1 MSRQIAARSVLK
13 TEASEID
20 AWFSKARASLTSRGL
35 WLRGGEPGTMPPA
48 AWNGAGLRVLIVRL
62 SGYHDVATGITHG
75 YLYQMAREVEGV
87 YADLA
92 FLPPHNDELLMR
104 RDGIPLLTG
113 TASKRP
119 AGAFDVIA
127 VSNSVVQELLNLPAL
142 LAHSGIPLSRQER
155 DAAGSPLILLGGSN
169 SAATAILHGPIGE
182 APDGEGLVDGVV
194 IGDGDEA
201 FPAVLR
207 LLVGRRGAPR
217 PILLDELRAGV
228 PGFYDPSKYGVNILS
243 RGRLAGIE
251 AVDGAP
257 FPVRANR
264 TDVRRLKRAHGNSPI
279 WYDEDAA
286 GASHVVVTAGCPSF
300 CSFCKESWEQKPYR
314 EREVDDVVRD
324 ALELKRSLGL
334 KEIAL
339 YTFNANTYTG
349 LMPLLDRLDPL
360 FERVAI
366 KSQRFDA
373 IAKAPAL
380 LERQLAAG
388 KRSYTCAMEGI
399 SDRLRTFLQKGLSEA
414 QLLAGFDEL
423 FRRNVRQMKVFVIV
437 TGFETK
443 PDLEEFAALL
453 SKLRKKLD
461 GLKGRPVITFS
472 FAALFRPP
480 HTPLQYAFPRPA
492 PAEIER
498 FEREI
503 AGLVKKAGF
512 EARTSAGASDAVVSE
527 YLAYGDRRCTRIL
540 VEASVGREFRYRG
553 EVKPE
558 CAVFWATQ
566 MRKANLENRLFPR
579 GDAGEVLPWDDVDVG
594 VSTAFLL
601 ANWKML
607 REGREM
613 ASCIRPPWGSGVC
626 GGCGACRGE
635 AERKRTTG
643 LGPQDI
649 GKAQVGAS
657 APLPPKPVRYRL
669 EFEIPRRWAD
679 TGNAFLAAA
688 LGRALMVGAPGL
700 VESFLCVDAVMER
713 KRGYGHCRADVLFR
727 ADNPLPAGIR
737 FPLADTVSDE
747 GGLRILSMKSASG
760 SLAEDIRPLVL
771 VIHGAQ
777 NDREAEIAM
786 RIDAMLAKYRY
797 KHQKLWRG
805 DVLHWEIQAGQ
816 AKKCGISL
824 IRLPR
829 GGNNIMVNITHW
841 PEAHL
846 IDQIGGGE
854 YDVEVLPA

>member
-1 MSRQIAARSVLK
+1 MK
-13 TEASEID
+13 TEAADIER
-20 AWFSKARASLTSRGL
+20 WFQENRSSLTNRGL
-35 WLRGGEPGTMPPA
+35 WFLGGEPGTQPPT
-48 AWNGAGLRVLIVRL
+48 AWDGAGLRVLIVRL

-75 YLYQMAREVEGV
+75 YLYQMAREIEGV

-92 FLPPHNDELLMR
+92 FLPPQNDELLMR

-113 TASKRP
+113 TTSKRP
-119 AGAFDVIA
+119 AAAFDVIA

-142 LAHSGIPLSRQER
+142 LAYSGIPLSRQAR
-155 DAAGSPLILLGGSN
+155 DALGSPLVLLGGSN
-169 SAATAILHGPIGE
+169 SAATAILHGPTGE
-182 APDGEGLVDGVV
+182 SPCGEGLVDGVV
-194 IGDGDEA
+194 VGDGDEA
-201 FPAVLR
+201 FPLLLR
-207 LLVGRRGAPR
+207 LLAGQRTVSRAAR
-217 PILLDELRAGV
+217 LDILRAGV
-228 PGFYDPSKYGVNILS
+228 PGFYEPAKYRCIYS
-243 RGRLAGIE
+243 DAGRLERIE
-251 AVDGAP
+251 AEGGAP
-257 FPVRANR
+257 LPVRANR
-264 TDVRRLKRAHGNSPI
+264 TDVRRLTRAHGSSPI

-286 GASHVVVTAGCPSF
+286 GASHVVVTAGCPAF

-314 EREVDDVVRD
+314 ERAVEDVVRD
-324 ALELKRSLGL
+324 ALELKRTLGL

-349 LMPLLDRLDPL
+349 LMPLLDRLDQL

-399 SDRLRTFLQKGLSEA
+399 SNRLRTFLQKGLSEA

-443 PDLEEFAALL
+443 PDLEEFSALL
-453 SKLRKKLD
+453 SKLRKKLE

-498 FEREI
+498 LEREI

-512 EARTSAGASDAVVSE
+512 ETRISAGASDAVVSE
-527 YLAYGDRRCTRIL
+527 FLAYGDRRCTRIL
-540 VEASVGREFRYRG
+540 VDASIGRGFRYRG

-558 CAVFWATQ
+558 CAAFWTAEI
-566 MRKANLENRLFPR
+566 RNAGLENRLFPR
-579 GDAGEVLPWDDVDVG
+579 GTAGEVLPWGDVETG
-594 VSTAFLL
+594 VSNAFLF

-607 REGREM
+607 AEGREM
-613 ASCIRPPWGSGVC
+613 SSCISPPWGSGVC

-635 AERKRTTG
+635 EERKRTTG

-649 GKAQVGAS
+649 GRTQVGA
-657 APLPPKPVRYRL
+657 ALPQPGKPVRYRL

-679 TGNAFLAAA
+679 TGNAFIAAA
-688 LGRALMVGAPGL
+688 LGRFLMGGVPAL
-700 VESFLCVDAVMER
+700 VEPFLCVDAVMER
-713 KRGYGHCRADVLFR
+713 RRGYGFCLADVLFR
-727 ADNPLPAGIR
+727 PDRPLPAGIR
-737 FPLADTVSDE
+737 FPPGAKQDGMGEDQ
-747 GGLRILSMKSASG
+747 LRILSMKPVARPLS
-760 SLAEDIRPLVL
+760 EDARPLVL
-771 VIHGAQ
+771 TLHGARS
-777 NDREAEIAM
+777 DREAEMAK

-824 IRLPR
+824 IRLRR
-829 GGNNIMVNITHW
+829 GDCDITMHILHW
-841 PEAHL
+841 PEPHL
-846 IDQIGGGE
+846 IEQIGGKE
-854 YDVEVLPA
+854 CDVEVLPG